1 MRWFSIVTAFGAY
14 LMLLM
19 GAIVSKTGSGK
30 GCGNSWPFCHGQL
43 IPQSLPIET
52 VFEYSHRIISG
63 GVGLMILILT
73 VWCWVRFRQD
83 RRIKLLSFL
92 SLFFVIVQ
100 GALGAFTVVFEGAF
114 AKKAALALH
123 FGFSLISFASVVL
136 LALDLFQLEAKK
148 RSRPIVSRG
157 LRWSIW
163 SLAIYAYL
171 VVYTGAYVRHTQSTM
186 GCGYQVP
193 FCGSTWLPDFHTMAG
208 IQLLHRYAAFS
219 LWLLVAVLLF
229 WVWRKYRQEKELLRT
244 AVWAFVWITLQAVSG
259 AATVWAGGQV
269 LFALV
274 HTTIISIFF
283 TVLCYLG
290 LQVGRPWAIYAPP
303 AKITWGKFVETKWK

>member
-1 MRWFSIVTAFGAY
+1 MKWFSIITAFGAY
-14 LMLLM
+14 LMLLL

-63 GVGLMILILT
+63 GVGLLILILT
-73 VWCWVRFRQD
+73 VWCWLRFRQD

-100 GALGAFTVVFEGAF
+100 GALGAFTVVFEGAWT
-114 AKKAALALH
+114 KKAALALH

-136 LALDLFQLEAKK
+136 LAIDLFQLEGKK
-148 RSRPIVSRG
+148 RIRPTVNSR
-157 LRWSIW
+157 LQWSIW
-163 SLAIYAYL
+163 GLTVYAYL
-171 VVYTGAYVRHTQSTM
+171 VVYTGAYVRHTQATM

-193 FCGSTWLPDFHTMAG
+193 FCGSTWLPDLHTLPG

-219 LWLLVAVLLF
+219 LWLLVAILVYG
-229 WVWRKYRQEKELLRT
+229 VWRKYRHEQLLLRS
-244 AVWAFVWITLQAVSG
+244 AVWSFVWITLQAVSG
-259 AATVWAGGQV
+259 AATVLAGGQV

-283 TVLCYLG
+283 TVLCYLC
-290 LQVGRPWAIYAPP
+290 LQVGWPRRSVQSRSTDVIG
-303 AKITWGKFVETKWK
+303 GKS